1 MNRRKPYAVQVSIC
15 IVTINALPPRRRK
28 KERKG
33 KKKKERKK
41 KFTLAAVCS
50 HRVVE
55 NCLIQ
60 YCYTLCGGGG
70 GGGGG
75 CTFSPFVFL
84 HLPPPSSLCTIGKSS
99 SLSQNF
105 TFFSLFFTSPARSN
119 GSIKVTKKF
128 LLSIHPGPMRSVH
141 PSVAR

>member
-1 MNRRKPYAVQVSIC
+1 MNRRKPSAVQVSTC
-15 IVTINALPPRRRK
+15 IVTINAPPPPGRRK
-28 KERKG
+28 KERKR
-33 KKKKERKK
+33 KKKKEKK
-41 KFTLAAVCS
+41 KNFTLAAVCS

-60 YCYTLCGGGG
+60 YCYALCGGGG
-70 GGGGG
+70 GGGG
-75 CTFSPFVFL
+75 TFSPFVFL